1 VSTGTAA
8 VSTGT
13 AVESVIVLSEVPD
26 TLFVELQA
34 DAPIIIVPAIARL
47 KINFFIIWGFS
58 NVFLRIEH
66 LILEIVF
73 FYLKRIITKAIK
85 STTTLV

>member
-1 VSTGTAA
+1 LIVVSGGAVVVSTGTAA

-13 AVESVIVLSEVPD
+13 AVESVIVLSEVPE
-26 TLFVELQA
+26 TLFVELHA

-47 KINFFIIWGFS
+47 RINFFIIWGFS

-66 LILEIVF
+66 IIPEIV
-73 FYLKRIITKAIK
+73 LII
-85 STTTLV
+85 